1 MKHDILLL
9 VFADDKD
16 EAVSLAEFNLKKIIE
31 NDQTFDYGSIVNEG
45 ELGPVRATSSDG
57 ETRITVAI
65 ERTEAN
71 FLRILRKI
79 RDTLRC
85 SLDTEIWE
93 RGKVEY
99 RGEVQPEEDT
109 LLDMFRY
116 NCLYIGRSSGR
127 YTHIYDP
134 DALGIRSPVHLKNV
148 LGGWGDQA
156 RADQLWVF
164 VADVRC

>member
-1 MKHDILLL
+1 MHHGILLL
-9 VFADDKD
+9 VFAEDRDK
-16 EAVSLAEFNLKKIIE
+16 AFSLARINLKKIIE
-31 NDQTFDYGSIVNEG
+31 SDPTYEHGSIASEG

-85 SLDTEIWE
+85 YLDTEIWE

-99 RGEVQPEEDT
+99 RGEVQSEEDT

-116 NCLYIGRSSGR
+116 NCLCIGRSSGR
-127 YTHIYDP
+127 YTNIYDP

-156 RADQLWVF
+156 RADELWVF
-164 VADVRC
+164 VADVHC